1 MRSPVQLGHRDAGH
15 GQGQRAY
22 GEAARRSARRRR
34 GEYHGAKD
42 RHLRHGTHELQWL
55 PLPAARQD
63 GLQPDKTNTLR
74 PKLEAMK
81 APPIKQ
87 RVKSQMSTSESACQ
101 VIDNGP
107 VHMLSTVAWRVV
119 EGHEV
124 RGE

>member
-1 MRSPVQLGHRDAGH
+1 MAKGSEHTAKMPADPRVGAEENITEPKTSICGT
-15 GQGQRAY
+15 
-22 GEAARRSARRRR
+22 ARTNCCGS
-34 GEYHGAKD
+34 HC
-42 RHLRHGTHELQWL
+42 
-55 PLPAARQD
+55 LPAARQD